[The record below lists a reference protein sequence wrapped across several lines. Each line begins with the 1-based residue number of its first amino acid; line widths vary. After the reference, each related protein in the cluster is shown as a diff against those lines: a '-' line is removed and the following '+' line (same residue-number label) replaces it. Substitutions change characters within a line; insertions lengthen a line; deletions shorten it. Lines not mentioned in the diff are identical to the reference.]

1 MASEAVRGWVQ
12 LASGL
17 GELTRARALEAA
29 QGLLALPGAEEVGK
43 RAMQASTLADQLLAA
58 AKANRAHLVAL
69 VRSEV
74 ESALRRGEFARHA
87 DVESAR
93 AALASLTHEVD
104 ELRASLASAAAR
116 IPLAG
121 AIPGVPSAA
130 VSTAPRR
137 APAAVPAPPARTR
150 TAETA
155 AKKATSKKAT
165 AKKATAKKATAK
177 KGTAKKGTAKTA
189 AKRATAKKA
198 TSKKATAKK
207 ATAKK
212 ATAKKATAKKATA
225 KKGTAK
231 TAAKRATAKKTTAT
245 KTARAVAKKTAPP
258 PAAEVGGSTVAEGAS
273 PARPDV
279 TAVETMTVPPAE
291 QTAAVDETGAAPTER
306 DVATEQVVAPEQA
319 EAPDVAPPVGSA
331 TPVGADESGATETP
345 RADATAPAAPDEPPP
360 VDNTATRTNDT

>member
-177 KGTAKKGTAKTA
+177 K
-189 AKRATAKKA
+189 
-198 TSKKATAKK
+198 
-207 ATAKK
+207 
-212 ATAKKATAKKATA
+212 ATA

>member
-177 KGTAKKGTAKTA
+177 K
-189 AKRATAKKA
+189 
-198 TSKKATAKK
+198 
-207 ATAKK
+207 

>member
-177 KGTAKKGTAKTA
+177 KGTAKKGTAK
-189 AKRATAKKA
+189 KG
-198 TSKKATAKK
+198 
-207 ATAKK
+207 
-212 ATAKKATAKKATA
+212 TA

>member
-155 AKKATSKKAT
+155 A
-165 AKKATAKKATAK
+165 
-177 KGTAKKGTAKTA
+177 
-189 AKRATAKKA
+189 
-198 TSKKATAKK
+198 KKATAKK

>member
-155 AKKATSKKAT
+155 AKKAT

-177 KGTAKKGTAKTA
+177 KGTAKKGTAK
-189 AKRATAKKA
+189 R
-198 TSKKATAKK
+198 
-207 ATAKK
+207 
-212 ATAKKATAKKATA
+212 
-225 KKGTAK
+225 GTAK

>member
-165 AKKATAKKATAK
+165 AKKAT
-177 KGTAKKGTAKTA
+177 
-189 AKRATAKKA
+189 
-198 TSKKATAKK
+198 S
-207 ATAKK
+207 KK

>member
-177 KGTAKKGTAKTA
+177 K
-189 AKRATAKKA
+189 
-198 TSKKATAKK
+198 
-207 ATAKK
+207 
-212 ATAKKATAKKATA
+212 ATAKKATA

>member
-177 KGTAKKGTAKTA
+177 K
-189 AKRATAKKA
+189 
-198 TSKKATAKK
+198 

>member
-177 KGTAKKGTAKTA
+177 KGTAKTG
-189 AKRATAKKA
+189 
-198 TSKKATAKK
+198 
-207 ATAKK
+207 
-212 ATAKKATAKKATA
+212 TA

>member
-155 AKKATSKKAT
+155 AKKATAKKAT

-177 KGTAKKGTAKTA
+177 KGTAKKGTAK
-189 AKRATAKKA
+189 R
-198 TSKKATAKK
+198 
-207 ATAKK
+207 
-212 ATAKKATAKKATA
+212 
-225 KKGTAK
+225 GTAK

>member
-155 AKKATSKKAT
+155 AKKATAKKAT

-177 KGTAKKGTAKTA
+177 KG
-189 AKRATAKKA
+189 
-198 TSKKATAKK
+198 
-207 ATAKK
+207 
-212 ATAKKATAKKATA
+212 TA

>member
-177 KGTAKKGTAKTA
+177 K
-189 AKRATAKKA
+189 
-198 TSKKATAKK
+198 ATAKK

-212 ATAKKATAKKATA
+212 GTAKKGTAKR
-225 KKGTAK
+225 GTAK

-306 DVATEQVVAPEQA
+306 DVATEQVVAPEQV

>member
-177 KGTAKKGTAKTA
+177 KATAKKG
-189 AKRATAKKA
+189 
-198 TSKKATAKK
+198 
-207 ATAKK
+207 
-212 ATAKKATAKKATA
+212 TA